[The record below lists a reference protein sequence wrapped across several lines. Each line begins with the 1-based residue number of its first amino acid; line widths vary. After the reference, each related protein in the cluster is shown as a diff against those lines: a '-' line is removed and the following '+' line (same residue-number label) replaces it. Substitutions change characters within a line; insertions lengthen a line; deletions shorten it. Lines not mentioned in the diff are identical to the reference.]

1 MTGPCHISAYPP
13 FNVTALMV
21 LHTPNKNVL
30 IRRVNKSANSSS
42 FQNAPLYTDTNDS
55 IAQTLLTPFKDLIMP
70 AQSCSNPKLRTQSS
84 RPMDQALAGSSP
96 RGGRASGPND
106 NGSNC
111 WRYFSI
117 ASTAFCVKDNIPA
130 LTSSPQTLH
139 PYRT

>member
-1 MTGPCHISAYPP
+1 MTGPCHVSAYPP

-42 FQNAPLYTDTNDS
+42 FQNAPLYLDTNDS

-84 RPMDQALAGSSP
+84 R
-96 RGGRASGPND
+96 N
-106 NGSNC
+106 NGSGLSRQFAP
-111 WRYFSI
+111 WRKGLGSKRQREQLLELFSI
-117 ASTAFCVKDNIPA
+117 ASTALCVKDNIPA

-139 PYRT
+139 LYRT